1 MFFVVTKADTFYLCF
16 MHCIVLTTI
25 NQ

>member
-1 MFFVVTKADTFYLCF
+1 MFFVVAKADTFYLCF